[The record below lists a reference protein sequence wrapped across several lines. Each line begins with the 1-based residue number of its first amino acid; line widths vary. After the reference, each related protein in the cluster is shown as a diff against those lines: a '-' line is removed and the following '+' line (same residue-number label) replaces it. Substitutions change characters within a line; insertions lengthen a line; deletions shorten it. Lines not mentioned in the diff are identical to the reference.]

1 MSRFDRYTWRP
12 EICNTAKDI
21 YRILTSLDT
30 KNKKIKRIVPIGMAE
45 NMKRDGYEWKY
56 REILLGIGMT
66 NEQLQSYPYAAQVL
80 FPCELQLCEPVVIL
94 FDDGSTL

>member
-30 KNKKIKRIVPIGMAE
+30 KNKKIKRIVPIGMAK
-45 NMKRDGYEWKY
+45 NMKRDIYEGEY

-66 NEQLQSYPYAAQVL
+66 NEQLQIQARQ
-80 FPCELQLCEPVVIL
+80 
-94 FDDGSTL
+94 

>member
-12 EICNTAKDI
+12 EICNTAKRHLSYIDI
-21 YRILTSLDT
+21 TRY
-30 KNKKIKRIVPIGMAE
+30 KKKKIKRIVPIGMAE

-66 NEQLQSYPYAAQVL
+66 NEQLQIQARQ
-80 FPCELQLCEPVVIL
+80 
-94 FDDGSTL
+94 